1 MSDFI
6 ATAALIVSLV
16 ALVMQ
21 TWRSHKFE
29 ATVIHVQPDGTVLSA
44 EVMLRNYG
52 DFPETFR
59 RAKFIFDKELR
70 GCGGTLPDTSI
81 GPAVLKAGEVWVG
94 VLTVDVA
101 NLVKLKALP
110 NTGTVHVGVS
120 FQAIA
125 TDGQIKETIYR
136 FTNLE
141 FHDGQVASTAPD
153 TADRVT
159 FVNLLTGRCND
170 RSGF

>member
-70 GCGGTLPDTSI
+70 
-81 GPAVLKAGEVWVG
+81 